1 MTEWWIALGSAGQ
14 VFACIAIPATVM
26 LLIQMVLTLIGLGGD
41 EMGADAEADTAADG
55 VDGVDGDIGDSD
67 VNILEGDADRDIAD
81 GGLRVFTLRGL
92 IAFFSVMGWMGTIC
106 CELELALPLTIVISV
121 AAGLGAM
128 FLIAAIMK
136 WLLGLQDDGTENIK
150 NALGVSGTVY
160 LRIPPA
166 RSGKGKIS
174 AVIQGKLCEKYAVT
188 DEETVI
194 NCDEEVTVIGISG
207 EETLIVR
214 RKNRK

>member
-14 VFACIAIPATVM
+14 VFACIAIPATIM

-41 EMGADAEADTAADG
+41 DADTDIADDADG
-55 VDGVDGDIGDSD
+55 DGSIIEGDSD
-67 VNILEGDADRDIAD
+67 NDIAD

-121 AAGLGAM
+121 VAGLGAM

-136 WLLGLQDDGTENIK
+136 WLLKLQDDGTENIK

-160 LRIPPA
+160 MRIPPA
-166 RSGKGKIS
+166 RTGKGKIN

-188 DEETVI
+188 DEETII
-194 NCDEEVTVIGISG
+194 NCDEEITVIGISG